1 MLFGD
6 EMEVMAW
13 AQISAVAGVA
23 IVSRTKE
30 SLLLVRALI
39 FRPQSGS
46 CCFGHQYLPFYVSR

>member
-6 EMEVMAW
+6 GMDVMAW

-23 IVSRTKE
+23 IVSRIKE
-30 SLLLVRALI
+30 SLFFVRALI

-46 CCFGHQYLPFYVSR
+46 CCFSYQYPFFYLPR